1 LFVVQRLQSFATKLP
16 EDSATKREQTEIIM
30 RWWLVGA
37 VAAVG
42 LLVPAL
48 AKLGVAGA
56 PSSMET
62 KARRDLTVSVAKG
75 DPAMLAARE
84 KGRATLEHFLSVNE
98 NRPAN
103 SRAYAV
109 KIPVE
114 DQGKVEW
121 FWITNFVRDGDRFW
135 GHIDNERAWSSTCA
149 RVNGSTSR
157 ALTSAIGCMFATARS
172 KATSPPAP

>member
-1 LFVVQRLQSFATKLP
+1 
-16 EDSATKREQTEIIM
+16 M

-114 DQGKVEW
+114 DRGKVEW

-135 GHIDNERAWSSTCA
+135 GHIDNEPRVVFNVRKGQRIDFARADIGDWMYVRDGKIKGNFTACA
-149 RVNGSTSR
+149 MMEKESEKVRQE
-157 ALTSAIGCMFATARS
+157 FARKFRMDCS
-172 KATSPPAP
+172 V